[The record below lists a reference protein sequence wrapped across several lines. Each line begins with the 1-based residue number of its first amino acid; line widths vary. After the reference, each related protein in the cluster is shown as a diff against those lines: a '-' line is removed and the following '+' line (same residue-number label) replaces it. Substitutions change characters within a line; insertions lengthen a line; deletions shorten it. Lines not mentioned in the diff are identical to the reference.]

1 MQVSLD
7 LQPDLLLEYN
17 TNKELRDLI
26 NSFKIN

>member
-7 LQPDLLLEYN
+7 VQPDLLLEYN

-26 NSFKIN
+26 KSSKIQ

>member
-7 LQPDLLLEYN
+7 VQPDLLLEYN

-26 NSFKIN
+26 NSVKIQ